1 MIYWPIITW
10 LLQLVRILLLIYS
23 KDLSSLQKSLFLPN
37 QHRISQ
43 VKSRKQQFNLTLF
56 AKRNLLL
63 RRQRKHFYVK
73 NEPTENYYYCIIRNI
88 FLIQYFITL
97 ASSGTTP
104 NEEKY
109 IKKKDYVAPISQVE
123 IVLGLQNQYLKPWFL
138 PKLKALTT
146 AQSQS
151 QGRIRRHD

>member
-1 MIYWPIITW
+1 M
-10 LLQLVRILLLIYS
+10 
-23 KDLSSLQKSLFLPN
+23 
-37 QHRISQ
+37 
-43 VKSRKQQFNLTLF
+43 
-56 AKRNLLL
+56 
-63 RRQRKHFYVK
+63 K

-97 ASSGTTP
+97 ASSDTTP

-109 IKKKDYVAPISQVE
+109 IKKDYVTPISQVE

>member
-1 MIYWPIITW
+1 MTFWIYWPIITW

-23 KDLSSLQKSLFLPN
+23 KDLSSLQKSLFLLN

-56 AKRNLLL
+56 AKRNLL
-63 RRQRKHFYVK
+63 RQRKHFYVK

-109 IKKKDYVAPISQVE
+109 IKKRLCCPNFSSGDC
-123 IVLGLQNQYLKPWFL
+123 
-138 PKLKALTT
+138 
-146 AQSQS
+146 
-151 QGRIRRHD
+151 IRSSKSVFETLVFT